1 MTGPQGEFL
10 SCRFLADMISV
21 LGEPALV
28 LSLEVPEVLLIAA
41 VNPAFEALIKHS
53 GKSLEGTPFHQVF
66 HIQNQAQVNLQS
78 RPWQEQELTLHVS
91 ADYVGFNAHPLQ
103 AVLKPYGS
111 AETTCVA
118 LLVIKNLDTVAHG
131 VMEADTLVHVLHDFL
146 VSSSFEEAVAR
157 FLHFLVHEH
166 QCLQASLWWRAIY
179 AVEDA
184 ALTRVATAGHSEMLS
199 ASTESLLYGCL
210 IETDSPEPG
219 VVLHDV
225 EKGYVYALPLYVENE
240 VRGALFLV
248 LPPGLAANNLRRY
261 SHFLGQVL
269 GVKLERKFLSQTL
282 MEWITYNPEPTMI
295 SDGKGDIYQ
304 MNRAMT
310 QLLKG
315 VADDEPVLTKVWE
328 LVSPKDIV
336 SFSQLYQALSAGEE
350 CFFEGECTYG
360 GDIAKQVLW
369 KMKRSL
375 DNERTF
381 HVIQDASQKYRL
393 TQRLEQ
399 VYALAKMGTWELNV
413 EENRAYWSQV
423 TRDIYEIDDPDF
435 QPVPGS
441 GLSYY
446 HGEDRAAITRAVQRC
461 LETGE
466 PWDLELRL
474 ITPSGKEKWVRSIG
488 EGEFKAGVCKHLF
501 GVFMDID
508 DRKRSEIAQHWQTQ
522 KLALLNHVH
531 QQFLAKKWHFALP
544 DALQHCIG
552 ILRLDFILYLSK
564 MPVYGER
571 VFLPYQVPPP
581 SLNAQEQLLS
591 FLDALAPGSFSTY
604 QVSALPHNHL
614 RAYLKSLS
622 IDSLSL
628 LPVFSGGL
636 VQGVIV
642 MGNGHGEDNLSF
654 IQTFAYG
661 LSQAMANQ
669 TSVERLQQL
678 NAELAEHMNALAY
691 SNQELEQFAYIASH
705 DLQEPLRMVTSFLNQ
720 LEKKYSDVLDEK
732 AHRYIYFATDGA
744 RRMRQIILD
753 LLEYSRLGKPEQMVY
768 ESISSDGLKAELNM
782 LLSKKIT
789 DTAAEIT
796 WDFPSDF
803 AAPRVPLR
811 QVLQN
816 LIENALKYMN
826 PDKPPQIHLV
836 LRPEAENW
844 VFSVQDN
851 GIGIEK
857 EYFEKIFVIFQR
869 LHGKERYEGTGV
881 GLALCKKIVEQC
893 QGKIWVESSPG
904 VGSTFYFKIPRGETV

>member
-1 MTGPQGEFL
+1 MSSTQVPL
-10 SCRFLADMISV
+10 ADPSRFLADMISA

-28 LSLEVPEVLLIAA
+28 LSAEAPESPWIAA
-41 VNPAFEALIKHS
+41 VNPAFEALLKVS
-53 GKSLEGTPFHQVF
+53 GKALEGLPFDQVF
-66 HIQNQAQVNLQS
+66 QTQNEIQRNLKS
-78 RPWQEQELTLHVS
+78 RLWQEQELTLQVS
-91 ADYVGFNAHPLQ
+91 APYDAEANPLQ
-103 AVLKPYGS
+103 AVLKPCGS
-111 AETTCVA
+111 SETARAA
-118 LLVIKNLDTVAHG
+118 LLIIKNQDASAHE
-131 VMEADTLVHVLHDFL
+131 VMEADPLVHVLHEFL
-146 VSSSFEEAVAR
+146 LSASFEGGVAR
-157 FLHFLVHEH
+157 FLHFLVHEQ

-184 ALTRVATAGHSEMLS
+184 ALTRVASAGHSEMLS

-210 IETDSPEPG
+210 LETASPEPG

-225 EKGYVYALPLYVENE
+225 EKGYVYALPLYAESE
-240 VRGALFLV
+240 VRGALFLA
-248 LPPGLAANNLRRY
+248 LPPDIAVTSLKRY
-261 SHFLGQVL
+261 SHFLGRVL
-269 GVKLERKFLSQTL
+269 GIKLEHKLLSQTL
-282 MEWITYNPEPTMI
+282 KEWMTYSPEPTMI
-295 SDGKGDIYQ
+295 SDAKGHIYQ
-304 MNRAMT
+304 MNRAMG
-310 QLLKG
+310 QLLVG
-315 VADDEPVLTKVWE
+315 SGESEPLFTKVWE
-328 LVSPKDIV
+328 LVSSQDIV
-336 SFSQLYQALSAGEE
+336 AFSELYQGLSAGEE
-350 CFFEGECTYG
+350 CFFEGECMYG
-360 GDIAKQVLW
+360 GGNTKQVLW
-369 KMKRSL
+369 KMKRSS

-399 VYALAKMGTWELNV
+399 AYALAKMGTWELNV
-413 EENRAYWSQV
+413 EDSRAYWSQV
-423 TRDIYEIDDPDF
+423 TRDIHEIEDPDF
-435 QPVPGS
+435 EPMLGS

-446 HGEDRAAITRAVQRC
+446 HDEDRAAITQAVQRC
-461 LETGE
+461 LDTGE

-474 ITPSGKEKWVRSIG
+474 NTPSGKEKWVRTIG
-488 EGEFKAGVCKHLF
+488 EGEFKGDVCKHLF

-508 DRKRSEIAQHWQTQ
+508 DRKRSEIAQHRQTQ

-531 QQFLAKKWHFALP
+531 QQFLAQKWHVSLP
-544 DALQHCIG
+544 DALQHCLG
-552 ILRLDFILYLSK
+552 VLGLDLILYLSK
-564 MPVYGER
+564 APVYGER

-591 FLDALAPGSFSTY
+591 FLEALAPGSFSTY
-604 QVSALPHNHL
+604 QVNPLPNNHL

-622 IDSLSL
+622 IDTLSL

-642 MGNGHGEDNLSF
+642 MGNGNGEDNLSF
-654 IQTFAYG
+654 MQTFVYG
-661 LSQAMANQ
+661 LSQAMNNQ
-669 TSVERLQQL
+669 ASLDTLQKL
-678 NAELAEHMNALAY
+678 NADLAEHMNALAY

-768 ESISSDGLKAELNM
+768 ERISSDDLRDELNM
-782 LLSKKIT
+782 LLGKKIR
-789 DTAAEIT
+789 DTAAEMS
-796 WDFPSDF
+796 WDFPTDF
-803 AAPRVPLR
+803 AAPRIPLR

-826 PDKPPQIHLV
+826 PDKPPYIRLA

-851 GIGIEK
+851 GIGIEE

-869 LHGKERYEGTGV
+869 LHGKDRYEGTGV
-881 GLALCKKIVEQC
+881 GLALCKKIVDQC